1 MDKTMQTI
9 IDKLIS
15 AGKQQLAGPLRPF
28 DFETGDPEAERLIN
42 DLNGHPH
49 MFVLACVMDK
59 QVKAGRAWIIPYTV
73 GSELGGFD
81 FATFRDADDAT
92 ISEIF
97 SRLKLHRFNN
107 VMASS
112 FSSAIHDIE
121 AKYGGDASKIW
132 SEPKC
137 PKSALVIR
145 RFLEFRGV
153 GVKIATMMTNILVR
167 DFKIP
172 MSECSSIDISP
183 DVQVMKFFIT
193 NHLLREGASNE
204 ELIYRARELSP
215 EYPGLLDLA
224 AWEGGRILPRKKRE
238 GKKRGVRNADEVA

>member
-1 MDKTMQTI
+1 MDEVNQTI
-9 IDKLIS
+9 IDELIS

-59 QVKAGRAWIIPYTV
+59 QVKAGRAWIIPYIV
-73 GSELGGFD
+73 GRELGGWD
-81 FATFRDADDAT
+81 FATFRDADEAT

-97 SRLKLHRFNN
+97 KRLKLHRFNN
-107 VMASS
+107 VMAES
-112 FSSAIHDIE
+112 FSSAVHDIE
-121 AKYGGDASKIW
+121 AKYGGDASKVW
-132 SEPKC
+132 SDPQC

-145 RFLEFRGV
+145 RLLEFRGV
-153 GVKIATMMTNILVR
+153 GVKIATMITNILVR

-172 MSECSSIDISP
+172 MRECSSIDISP
-183 DVQVMKFFIT
+183 DVQVKKFFIA

-215 EYPGLLDLA
+215 EYPSLLDLA
-224 AWEGGRILPRKKRE
+224 AWEGGRILPRRKRTGNKQE
-238 GKKRGVRNADEVA
+238 VHKTDEAS